1 MAVYNMIYSSVSE
14 SEEKMLD
21 ELRAILLKH
30 DIDGSLHYAISLVLS
45 EAFTNALVHGN
56 KKDPRRNIIIKL
68 AINDTE
74 VCAEI
79 EDEGQHGL
87 EYIKRRQ
94 PPDLLSEGGRGIDL
108 MELYS
113 DSVEFTETP
122 TGGLKVSFQF
132 SRKSEK
138 ETNVSKYI

>member
-1 MAVYNMIYSSVSE
+1 MAVYNLSYRSVSE

-21 ELRAILLKH
+21 ELRSILLKNG
-30 DIDGSLHYAISLVLS
+30 IDGSLHYAISLVLS

-56 KKDPRRNIIIKL
+56 KRDPQRKIIIKL
-68 AINDTE
+68 TINE
-74 VCAEI
+74 VGVYAEI

-87 EYIKRRQ
+87 EYIKLRQ

-132 SRKSEK
+132 NRKSEK
-138 ETNVSKYI
+138 EKDVKKYI